1 MTNVVIPENIRRFLE
16 TSITSVTQLEVL
28 LLLHRNA
35 AQEWRASDVSHV
47 LYIQPAS
54 AALLLDDLVTHGVV
68 ALINRSDR
76 QYRYEPAT
84 TTLGQ
89 TVTQL
94 AQFYKERP
102 VTVVTLIFSKPF
114 HIF

>member
-54 AALLLDDLVTHGVV
+54 AALLLDDLVTAIASAISMPGTLV
-68 ALINRSDR
+68 AR
-76 QYRYEPAT
+76 
-84 TTLGQ
+84 
-89 TVTQL
+89 
-94 AQFYKERP
+94 
-102 VTVVTLIFSKPF
+102 
-114 HIF
+114 